1 MEKLMTVDDVAEYL
15 RLNREVVL
23 RKARKGEIP
32 AVKVGTKTYRFY
44 KEQVD
49 EWLKSKSVTKVGRE
63 VKELESQ
70 SYSLEVK
77 GHVSRREFL
86 PVIEETN
93 IGAEIM
99 GGAITSDKERQLAV
113 LAEARK
119 LQAEMA
125 SRLGKPLPSSAEEI
139 RALREERARHAS

>member
-44 KEQVD
+44 KEQID
-49 EWLKSKSVTKVGRE
+49 EWLKSKSISVSS
-63 VKELESQ
+63 KEQ
-70 SYSLEVK
+70 
-77 GHVSRREFL
+77 
-86 PVIEETN
+86 
-93 IGAEIM
+93 
-99 GGAITSDKERQLAV
+99 QLAV

-125 SRLGKPLPSSAEEI
+125 TRLGKPLPSSAKEI
-139 RALREERARHAS
+139 RALREERVRRAS